1 MTASN
6 FFNLALTFD
15 LPILRNH
22 EILTKDVKN
31 TISSII
37 NIIFVC
43 VVVFLYILC
52 GYMVS
57 TIGNKSTKELQKN
70 SNENLAE
77 HRSIDEA
84 SVGTE
89 ELDYSLSKSID
100 CSSTLYHSTYWFI
113 TLTLGLIAILILASI
128 ILYTYN
134 RYRLAIVRGSTP
146 RSQTT
151 NTNNNLPTTYASNG
165 V

>member
-113 TLTLGLIAILILASI
+113 TLTLGLITILILASI